1 MFYLNQLI
9 NAVYNIFSNDKNTLI
24 GNDNDP
30 LEISENHNV
39 HNVHKTLNYTT
50 LKETMGNAKKCD
62 CNHQFG
68 YSPFHK
74 DGHCRFCWGLN
85 PNN

>member
-30 LEISENHNV
+30 LEISENHNGQILIYKKRWQIRK
-39 HNVHKTLNYTT
+39 NVYVIISLDIVLSIK
-50 LKETMGNAKKCD
+50 MVIVDFVG
-62 CNHQFG
+62 G
-68 YSPFHK
+68 
-74 DGHCRFCWGLN
+74 
-85 PNN
+85 

>member
-1 MFYLNQLI
+1 MYYLNQLI
-9 NAVYNIFSNDKNTLI
+9 NAVYNIFSSDKNTLI
-24 GNDNDP
+24 GSDNDP
-30 LEISENHNV
+30 QEIPENKDNQ
-39 HNVHKTLNYTT
+39 KTLNYTT

-68 YSPFHK
+68 YTPFHK
-74 DGHCRFCWGLN
+74 DGHCRFCWGLD